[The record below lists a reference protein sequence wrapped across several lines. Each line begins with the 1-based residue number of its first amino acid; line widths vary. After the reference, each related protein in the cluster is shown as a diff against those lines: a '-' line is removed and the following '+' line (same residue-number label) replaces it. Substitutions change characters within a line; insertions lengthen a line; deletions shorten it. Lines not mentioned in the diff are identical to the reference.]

1 MDYLEEEDDRKRWDW
16 LCLKWIWIRVFVGL
30 LGQWICVLVESLINS
45 SVFAVQLL
53 FIVCILTPFLPTR
66 MHLANNKI

>member
-1 MDYLEEEDDRKRWDW
+1 MGLALFKVDLDSSVCWNIRTMEIDVVAKEMDR
-16 LCLKWIWIRVFVGL
+16 C
-30 LGQWICVLVESLINS
+30 

-53 FIVCILTPFLPTR
+53 HIVWILTPFLPTR